1 MGLMV
6 HTVNATTGKSRYRE
20 LLAVASTVTAGA
32 AGILHYSKRNAA
44 APSLTVNEQRTT
56 LM

>member
-1 MGLMV
+1 MV